1 MSAPDDDA
9 DKAREELVDRV
20 LGKPSEERKSKPRR
34 DMNKIADAIEVY
46 LRRYCVLP
54 GEHCYTAATLWVLHT
69 WVVESFDTTPRLF
82 LDSAVPGS
90 GKSRVLELL
99 EHLVC
104 WPLNS
109 FSASPAALIRSID
122 AGQRTI
128 LIDEV
133 DTVYAKAAGTEDIT
147 AVINAGYKRGAKV
160 PRCVGQGTE
169 FEVVELSAFAP
180 MALAG
185 LTTNVPDAVRSR
197 SIHFRMRKRIAAA
210 EPLARYRR
218 RDAEAEA
225 KPMHDALRAWSE
237 STVIDTLATARPD
250 LPEGVEDRPAEVW
263 EPLVAVADAIGGQWP
278 QRSRA
283 ACSHFVFAKSAEGPS
298 LGVELLTA
306 IHAIM
311 AQFGVDDITTSALL
325 TALKNLRD
333 ESPWPPS
340 RGELEPATLA
350 RLLRPF
356 DVTPQQF
363 KKDGKKVRGYR
374 RFGDGGLF
382 DAFSRYVEGSDT
394 PAVPLCVVPPPARTG
409 AVQIDRSGDA
419 PRLTFN
425 PEIAEALGAR
435 EDDDED
441 DTEQDAS

>member
-1 MSAPDDDA
+1 MADA
-9 DKAREELVDRV
+9 DEVARKVTEELV
-20 LGKPSEERKSKPRR
+20 GKPPQERKRKPRR
-34 DMNKIADAIEVY
+34 DMHKVADAIEVY

-54 GEHCYTAATLWVLHT
+54 GEHCYVAATLWVMHS

-122 AGQRTI
+122 AGKRTI

-160 PRCVGQGTE
+160 PRCVGQGAD

-197 SIHFRMRKRIAAA
+197 SIHFRMRKRIAAT

-225 KPMHDALRAWSE
+225 GSMRDALRVWSE
-237 STVIDTLATARPD
+237 STVTDALATARPV
-250 LPEGVEDRPAEVW
+250 LPDGVEDRPAEVW
-263 EPLVAVADAIGGQWP
+263 EPLVAVADAVGGQWP
-278 QRSRA
+278 TRA
-283 ACSHFVFAKSAEGPS
+283 REACASFVFAKSADGPS
-298 LGVELLTA
+298 LGVEMLTA
-306 IHAIM
+306 IHEIM
-311 AQFGVDDITTSALL
+311 ATFKVDDIATPTLI
-325 TALKNLRD
+325 TAIKSMKD
-333 ESPWPPS
+333 ASPWPPS
-340 RGELEPATLA
+340 RGDLEPAVLA

-356 DVTPQQF
+356 DVEPKQF
-363 KKDGKKVRGYR
+363 KVDGKKVRGYR
-374 RFGDGGLF
+374 RYGDGGLF
-382 DAFSRYVEGSDT
+382 DAFARYVEDGDAPDEESRS
-394 PAVPLCVVPPPARTG
+394 VPEPKRTSVVRT
-409 AVQIDRSGDA
+409 DRSGRR
-419 PRLTFN
+419 PLLRLDYDIRDV
-425 PEIAEALGAR
+425 PGV
-435 EDDDED
+435 DPDDEE
-441 DTEQDAS
+441 TAS

>member
-1 MSAPDDDA
+1 MSDTDDA
-9 DKAREELVDRV
+9 ARKLAESVV
-20 LGKPSEERKSKPRR
+20 GTPPQQRKKEPRS
-34 DMNKIADAIEVY
+34 DMHTVGDAIETY

-54 GEHCYTAATLWVLHT
+54 GEHCYVAATLWIAHT

-133 DTVYAKAAGTEDIT
+133 DTVYAKASGTEDIT

-169 FEVVELSAFAP
+169 FEVIELSAFAP

-197 SIHFRMRKRIAAA
+197 AIHFRMRKRITAT

-225 KPMHDALRAWSE
+225 KPMHDALREWSE
-237 STVIDTLATARPD
+237 SAVADTLAVARPD
-250 LPEGVEDRPAEVW
+250 LPDGVEDRPAEVW
-263 EPLVAVADAIGGQWP
+263 EPLIAVADAFGGDWP
-278 QRSRA
+278 ERARA
-283 ACSHFVFAKSAEGPS
+283 ACEHFVFVKSTEGPS

-306 IHAIM
+306 IHEIM
-311 AQFGVDDITTSALL
+311 ARFGVDDIPTPTLL
-325 TALKNLRD
+325 TAIKNLRD

-340 RGELEPATLA
+340 RGELDPAVLA

-363 KKDGKKVRGYR
+363 KLDGKKVRGYR
-374 RFGDGGLF
+374 RYGDGGLF
-382 DAFSRYVEGSDT
+382 DAFARYVEGSEAPDT
-394 PAVPLCVVPPPARTG
+394 PARRVPDPTRPNTG
-409 AVQIDRSGDA
+409 TRVDRSGPV
-419 PRLTFN
+419 PRLMFGFDLRDVPGLDGETN
-425 PEIAEALGAR
+425 DAQDEA
-435 EDDDED
+435 
-441 DTEQDAS
+441 S